1 MLGNEVQ
8 TSEINI
14 QETKDDYTLFNIV
27 FFSQNKN
34 CRFVLKPPK
43 LLDEISI
50 LNDYMK
56 LVFILTFKL
65 YSLYNLSKL
74 IEHNKEKINYSG
86 KLFVEIYS
94 LWFINNDE
102 FPNKKN

>member
-1 MLGNEVQ
+1 
-8 TSEINI
+8 
-14 QETKDDYTLFNIV
+14 
-27 FFSQNKN
+27 
-34 CRFVLKPPK
+34 
-43 LLDEISI
+43 
-50 LNDYMK
+50 MK